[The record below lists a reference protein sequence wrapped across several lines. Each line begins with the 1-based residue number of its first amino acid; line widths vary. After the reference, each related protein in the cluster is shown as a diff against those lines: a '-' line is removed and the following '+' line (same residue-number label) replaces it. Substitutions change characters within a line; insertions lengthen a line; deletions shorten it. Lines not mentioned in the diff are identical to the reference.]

1 MKSRHPV
8 LLLLCCLVLCLVG
21 TGCKTYRD
29 QASGMR
35 AAWAQGRYAEAAE
48 QFEQKANKKDDGKDG
63 VIWHL
68 EAATALRALG
78 NYEQSNLHFDEA
90 AQQIDEYEQK
100 AKVSVSSEVGATMS
114 NQQNLP
120 YKGRP
125 YDKIMLHTYKALN
138 YLAMGEIDKARP
150 EIIRAYQ
157 RQQDAVAENARRIE
171 KAREEEQQSEQ
182 REQIERAKDDPE
194 FNSKLKEATGNLEGF
209 KVYAD
214 YVNPFTV
221 FMDGIYFLHAGAG
234 SSDRE
239 RANKSLTRVIEVTGE
254 NSSIR
259 ADLEALSDPMK
270 FNPNEP
276 LTYVIF
282 ETGQAATRDQIRI
295 DVPIIIADVSY
306 VGAAFPKLE
315 FHDNYLPGLSVNAD
329 GVQGNTEAVASM
341 DSIIALDFKN
351 EWPVILTKTLIA
363 TVAKGAA
370 SYGVN
375 TAARQQSDIG
385 GLIAR
390 IGTAVYQAA
399 VNIADTRAWSTLPKE
414 FQVARIA
421 TPESRALTL
430 SGAYG
435 QQTDVTLLDGTVNV
449 VYVRSV
455 NTASPL
461 LVSQFTLK

>member
-1 MKSRHPV
+1 MTPRNLA
-8 LLLLCCLVLCLVG
+8 LLLSTLSICLLA

-29 QASGMR
+29 QAKSMR
-35 AAWAQGRYAEAAE
+35 SAWVEGRYAEAAR
-48 QFEQKANKKDDGKDG
+48 QFEKRADKKDDSRHG

-68 EAATALRALG
+68 EAATALRVIG
-78 NYEQSNLHFDEA
+78 NYERSNLHFDEA

-100 AKVSVSSEVGATMS
+100 AKVRLGSEAAATMS

-120 YKGRP
+120 YEGRP

-138 YLAMGEIDKARP
+138 YLALGEVDKARP
-150 EIIRAYQ
+150 ELIRAYQ

-171 KAREEEQQSEQ
+171 QAREEERQSEQ
-182 REQIERAKDDPE
+182 RQQVELARSNAE
-194 FNSKLKEATGNLEGF
+194 FSGQLAETTHNLEGF

-221 FMDGIYFLHAGAG
+221 FMDGIYFLHAGGG

-239 RANKSLTRVIEVTGE
+239 RATKSLQRVLEVAGE
-254 NSSIR
+254 NLSIR
-259 ADLEALSDPMK
+259 AALESATDPMQS
-270 FNPNEP
+270 PADTP
-276 LTYVIF
+276 VTYVIF
-282 ETGQAATRDQIRI
+282 ETGRCATRDQVRI

-315 FHDNYLPGLSVNAD
+315 FHENYLPAIAVSGSGD
-329 GVQGNTEAVASM
+329 HTTETIASM

-351 EWPVILTKTLIA
+351 EWPVIVTKTLISTA
-363 TVAKGAA
+363 AKGAA
-370 SYGVN
+370 AYGVN
-375 TAARQQSDIG
+375 TAARQQDDWA

-399 VNIADTRAWSTLPKE
+399 VNIADTRTWSTLPKE
-414 FQVARIA
+414 FQVARLT
-421 TPESRALTL
+421 TPEDGVLTVTGNAGQRAEVSL
-430 SGAYG
+430 
-435 QQTDVTLLDGTVNV
+435 VDGIVNV

-455 NTASPL
+455 NATSPL
-461 LVSQFTLK
+461 LVSQFTLR

>member
-1 MKSRHPV
+1 MTSRSSLLV
-8 LLLLCCLVLCLVG
+8 LLACSFGLVSA
-21 TGCKTYRD
+21 GCKTYRD
-29 QASGMR
+29 QAKSMR
-35 AAWAQGRYAEAAE
+35 AAWVEGRYAEAAA
-48 QFEQKANKKDDGKDG
+48 QFEKRADKKDDSRDG

-68 EAATALRALG
+68 EAATALRVIG

-100 AKVSVSSEVGATMS
+100 AKVRIGNEAAATLS

-120 YKGRP
+120 YEGRP

-138 YLAMGEIDKARP
+138 YLAMGDIEKARP
-150 EIIRAYQ
+150 ELIRAYQ

-171 KAREEEQQSEQ
+171 RAREEERKSEQ
-182 REQIERAKDDPE
+182 RAEVERARNNPE
-194 FNSKLKEATGNLEGF
+194 FSGQLAETTSNLDGF
-209 KVYAD
+209 RVYAD

-221 FMDGIYFLHAGAG
+221 FMDGIYFLHAGGG

-239 RANKSLTRVIEVTGE
+239 RATKSFNRVIEVTGE

-259 ADLEALSDPMK
+259 AALDSMSDPMN
-270 FNPNEP
+270 FNANEP

-282 ETGQAATRDQIRI
+282 ETGRAATRDQVRI

-315 FHDNYLPGLSVNAD
+315 FHENYLPGLAVSAD
-329 GVQGNTEAVASM
+329 QVQGNTETIASM

-351 EWPVILTKTLIA
+351 EWPVIVTKTLIA

-370 SYGVN
+370 AYGVN
-375 TAARQQSDIG
+375 TAARQQDDWA

-399 VNIADTRAWSTLPKE
+399 VNIADTRTWSTLPKE
-414 FQVARIA
+414 FQVARLV
-421 TPESRALTL
+421 TPESRALTVAGA
-430 SGAYG
+430 SGQLAE
-435 QQTDVTLLDGTVNV
+435 VSLVDGVVNV

-455 NTASPL
+455 NTTSPL

>member
-1 MKSRHPV
+1 MKQRLPA
-8 LLLLCCLVLCLVG
+8 LLLCCLLVCLAG
-21 TGCKTYRD
+21 TGCKTYRT
-29 QASGMR
+29 QASSMR
-35 AAWAQGRYAEAAE
+35 DAWVQGRYEEAAE
-48 QFEQKANKKDDGKDG
+48 QFEKKANKKDDGKDG

-68 EAATALRALG
+68 EAATVLRALG
-78 NYEQSNLHFDEA
+78 KFNESNVRFDEA
-90 AQQIDEYEQK
+90 VQQIDEYEQK
-100 AKVSVSSEVGATMS
+100 AKVSISGEVGATMS
-114 NQQNLP
+114 NQQSLP
-120 YKGRP
+120 YEGRP

-138 YLAMGEIDKARP
+138 YLALGEIDKARP
-150 EIIRAYQ
+150 ELIRAYQ

-171 KAREEEQQSEQ
+171 KAREEQEQSEQ
-182 REQIERAKDDPE
+182 REQVERAKNDPGFSSE
-194 FNSKLKEATGNLEGF
+194 LAATASNVEGF

-221 FMDGIYFLHAGAG
+221 FMDGIYFLHAGGG

-239 RANKSLTRVIEVTGE
+239 RAIKSLNRVIEVTGE

-259 ADLEALSDPMK
+259 ADLEALSDPVN
-270 FNPNEP
+270 FNANER

-282 ETGQAATRDQIRI
+282 ETGQAATRDQVRI

-315 FHDNYLPGLSVNAD
+315 FHENYLASLSVESD
-329 GVQGNTEAVASM
+329 GVQGNTEAIASM

-351 EWPVILTKTLIA
+351 EWPVIVTKTLIS

-370 SYGVN
+370 AYGVN
-375 TAARQQSDIG
+375 TAARQQDDWA

-414 FQVARIA
+414 FQVVRIA
-421 TPESRALTL
+421 TPESRTL
-430 SGAYG
+430 SLSGPPG
-435 QQTDVTLLDGTVNV
+435 LGTEVSLLDGTVNV

-455 NTASPL
+455 SASSPL